1 MKPLLAF
8 GLLLIAAG
16 PAFAQRNEISGLA
29 GYTTPGHID
38 EKAVGISELETKG
51 SFTWGATVGHFFS
64 DHVGVEVSWTQ
75 QDSGL
80 VIGTPAGSAELFDMK
95 VGLLHGSF
103 VYQLG
108 GEHARLR
115 PFFLAGLGATFLSGD
130 DLESETK
137 LSWGLGAGIKW
148 LPSSRF
154 GARLQARWT
163 PTRLND
169 TSSDFCDPFGF
180 CQGTLHQFELM
191 GGITLRF

>member
-1 MKPLLAF
+1 MKRLLALA
-8 GLLLIAAG
+8 LLLPAA
-16 PAFAQRNEISGLA
+16 PAFAQRTEVAVMG
-29 GYTTPGHID
+29 GYTTSGDID
-38 EKAVGISELETKG
+38 KTALGIQELNVDG
-51 SFTWGATVGHFFS
+51 SFTWGVTAGHFFS
-64 DHVGVEVSWTQ
+64 DHMGAEVSWSR

-80 VIGTPAGSAELFDMK
+80 VIGTPAGSAELFDVK
-95 VGLLHGSF
+95 VGLLQGSF

-108 GEHARLR
+108 GEHARWR

-137 LSWGLGAGIKW
+137 LSWGLGAGLKW
-148 LPSSRF
+148 LPSSRL

-180 CQGTLHQFELM
+180 CQGTLQQFELM